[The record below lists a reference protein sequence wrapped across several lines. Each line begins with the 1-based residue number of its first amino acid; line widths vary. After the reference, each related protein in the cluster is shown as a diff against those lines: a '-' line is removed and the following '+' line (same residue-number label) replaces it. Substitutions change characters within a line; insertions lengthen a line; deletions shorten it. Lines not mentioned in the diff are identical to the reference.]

1 MLFRSV
7 RARRI
12 LVPTE
17 AEAKKVAERLKNG
30 EDFVAVAKEVSK
42 DPGSDGSELGFIRRG
57 QLLLQPVEDAVFTLK
72 VGQISEPVWTEQGWY
87 VFKLEEKRQQPPP
100 TWDTL
105 RDQLEQQKLR
115 EVVSRLRRGA
125 KIEVLDTKLN
135 RAVEPSSQ

>member
-1 MLFRSV
+1 M

-87 VFKLEEKRQQPPP
+87 VFKLEEKRQQPSP